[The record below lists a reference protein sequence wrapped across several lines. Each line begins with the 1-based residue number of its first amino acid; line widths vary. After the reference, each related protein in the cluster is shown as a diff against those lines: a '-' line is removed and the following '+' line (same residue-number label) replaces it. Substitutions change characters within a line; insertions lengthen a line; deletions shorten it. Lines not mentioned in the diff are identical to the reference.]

1 MQWEKEAQTKTERT
15 KMRIL
20 TAAVKLFDAQGFDG
34 TTVRQIAEAADVNL
48 ALISYHF
55 QGKKGLLE
63 VLIATYYEKFFHLLD
78 ELERTE
84 QFTSSFDK
92 LKRMIHLY
100 VYFQK
105 DHAAVTRLVQRE
117 LSVESMLARE
127 VMTVYI
133 HRWKHGFSTVLEEG
147 MGNGEFAP
155 APLDELMLA
164 MTSLI
169 VYPYLN
175 PQSVREVYY
184 LEPNSDEFCEWLVS
198 SVIQF
203 ITSLL
208 IRKPTLFEYEK
219 GL

>member
-1 MQWEKEAQTKTERT
+1 MQWEREEQSKTERT

-63 VLIATYYEKFFHLLD
+63 VLIATYFEKFFHLLD
-78 ELERTE
+78 ELEQKE
-84 QFTSSFDK
+84 QFSSSFAK

-105 DHAAVTRLVQRE
+105 EHAEVTRLVQRE

-127 VMTVYI
+127 VMTIYI
-133 HRWKHGFSTVLEEG
+133 QRWKHGFTTVLEQG
-147 MGNGEFAP
+147 MVNGEFAP
-155 APLDELMLA
+155 APLDQLMLSL
-164 MTSLI
+164 TSLL

-198 SVIQF
+198 STIQF

-208 IRKPTLFEYEK
+208 IREPTLFEYEK

>member
-1 MQWEKEAQTKTERT
+1 MQWEKEARSKTERT
-15 KMRIL
+15 RMRIL

-63 VLIATYYEKFFHLLD
+63 VLIATYYEKFFQLLD
-78 ELERTE
+78 ELLATE
-84 QFTSSFDK
+84 QFANSFDK
-92 LKRMIHLY
+92 LKRMVHLY
-100 VYFQK
+100 VYFQR
-105 DHAAVTRLVQRE
+105 DHAAITRLVQRE

-133 HRWKHGFSTVLEEG
+133 QRWKHGFSTVIEQG
-147 MGNGEFAP
+147 MGTGEFVTMP
-155 APLDELMLA
+155 IDQVMLA
-164 MTSLI
+164 MTSLL

-198 SVIQF
+198 SVIQLMM
-203 ITSLL
+203 SLL
-208 IRKPTLFEYEK
+208 SPPRAALR
-219 GL
+219 G